1 MNRLE
6 KKVYNEIILQAY
18 AELSDDGIIDIDNPF
33 GSQAMGWI
41 KNLHGDIK
49 MYLYT
54 AYDREGNRVGV
65 VNVKPGLKA
74 IPNCSFSFNSVDCM
88 INFISLNKIKT
99 KFPVEKKKDDE
110 KDSQAQEGQA

>member
-18 AELSDDGIIDIDNPF
+18 SDLSDDGIIDTADPF

-41 KNLHGDIK
+41 KSLHRDIK

-54 AYDREGNRVGV
+54 AYDRDGNRIGV
-65 VNVKPGLKA
+65 VNVKPGLKS
-74 IPNCSFSFNSVDCM
+74 IPNCSFSFNSAQAMV
-88 INFISLNKIKT
+88 NFISLNKIKT
-99 KFPVEKKKDDE
+99 KFPVEKKKEDE
-110 KDSQAQEGQA
+110 KDNESQEG